1 MPVARNAGP
10 WRHLLGSKR
19 KVVRASARINFEDDL
34 AAGVRQA
41 FPIVRTKKVTPRFH
55 VLGVGDIR
63 HHSLPLFDQC
73 APCGLPAAFIHRF
86 LTQAVQGLRWGSRLL
101 VARPTSRADIGEAAA
116 SLSQAVL
123 LN

>member
-55 VLGVGDIR
+55 VLGVGALTLQAMAQ
-63 HHSLPLFDQC
+63 LPTG
-73 APCGLPAAFIHRF
+73 A
-86 LTQAVQGLRWGSRLL
+86 GLRVREY
-101 VARPTSRADIGEAAA
+101 V
-116 SLSQAVL
+116 
-123 LN
+123 